1 MSPVHAMTAVGP
13 IGRMGRWTA
22 THVRTVV
29 IAWAVIAVGLGAFAP
44 KAEHALSGA
53 GWEAADSESVA
64 ARKLL
69 DEEFGGISSYA
80 LTAIVH
86 SESARAD
93 DPAFVAAVARARR
106 ILAASPAVG
115 APPSTQASRDRR
127 TVLITAG
134 GSRSPSGMVAAADDL
149 KGALRAASSSGVE
162 VRLTGAPGMWSDF
175 NEANK
180 EAMLKSELLSW
191 PVTMAILLLAFGS
204 LVAAGLPLMLTILG
218 LASSAGMLFF

>member
-1 MSPVHAMTAVGP
+1 MTAVGP

-115 APPSTQASRDRR
+115 HHRPRR
-127 TVLITAG
+127 RPVTGARF
-134 GSRSPSGMVAAADDL
+134 SSP
-149 KGALRAASSSGVE
+149 RAAPAAH
-162 VRLTGAPGMWSDF
+162 RAWSPPPTTSR
-175 NEANK
+175 AR
-180 EAMLKSELLSW
+180 
-191 PVTMAILLLAFGS
+191 
-204 LVAAGLPLMLTILG
+204 
-218 LASSAGMLFF
+218 